1 MSQDLTESGCMRGP
15 IVQEG
20 TSHAKGKPLKKK
32 KKKKRMRRQSQRD
45 GLKISGLSRRWEPN
59 IVADPLLRNLNP
71 AKEGNDDIDGSREG
85 DNNMEGEKKER
96 ILTTK
101 LNESQNPS
109 TLVVSDTSLHARSR
123 CEGTEPSEKMI
134 WEPPDD
140 KIHSKM
146 SHGHSIPQE

>member
-15 IVQEG
+15 TIQEG
-20 TSHAKGKPLKKK
+20 TSHAKGKPLEKKKKK
-32 KKKKRMRRQSQRD
+32 KKKKRKRRQSQRD
-45 GLKISGLSRRWEPN
+45 GMKLSGRRWEPN

-71 AKEGNDDIDGSREG
+71 AKEGNDDGSREG
-85 DNNMEGEKKER
+85 DNNMEGEKEER

-109 TLVVSDTSLHARSR
+109 TLVVSDTSLNATSRSER
-123 CEGTEPSEKMI
+123 TEPSEKMI

-140 KIHSKM
+140 KIHLKM
-146 SHGHSIPQE
+146 SHGHSVPQE